1 MSNTKA
7 LVVGVSNYYIAGAGN
22 LPFVKN
28 DVIEMEEALCSGL
41 KLNTDDIITLGKKE
55 DVKKEEFINSILQIS
70 GLLNKDDNFIS
81 ECRQKASECALS
93 DAFCHFYAFKCLE

>member
-28 DVIEMEEALCSGL
+28 DVIEMEESLCSGL
-41 KLNTDDIITLGKKE
+41 KLNTDDIITLGKK
-55 DVKKEEFINSILQIS
+55 
-70 GLLNKDDNFIS
+70 
-81 ECRQKASECALS
+81 RM
-93 DAFCHFYAFKCLE
+93 